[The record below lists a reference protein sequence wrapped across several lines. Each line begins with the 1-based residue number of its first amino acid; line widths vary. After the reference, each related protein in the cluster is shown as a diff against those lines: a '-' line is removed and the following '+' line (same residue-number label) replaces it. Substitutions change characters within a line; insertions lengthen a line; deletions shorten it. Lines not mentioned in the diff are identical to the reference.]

1 MKFGE
6 KLSFLRK
13 QQDMTQQELAE
24 RLGVSRQAVSRW
36 ERMTSDPSTE
46 NLICIGKLF
55 DVSVDSLLNDGVQIQ
70 EGGCPCTAVLEEK
83 THKGWRDKLKQTF
96 SIFNRRIYLVAAL
109 IIYFYEQWMGMI
121 YNSSRKPSAL
131 VTALTG
137 LYVRRAIGPLFSFFF
152 VLYLIL
158 LLFDCTKN
166 CKKFKIGIHI
176 SLSLCIAL
184 LWIFLHHRMIPYS
197 FLMWGG
203 GYFALFAVVAAFAL
217 RILQKRKEV
226 SL

>member
-70 EGGCPCTAVLEEK
+70 EGGCPCTAVLEEE

-96 SIFNRRIYLVAAL
+96 SIFNRKIYLFLAIL
-109 IIYFYEQWMGMI
+109 IYLYDQWLTAIYPHPHHI
-121 YNSSRKPSAL
+121 SPI
-131 VTALTG
+131 LTG
-137 LYVRRAIGPLFSFFF
+137 VHVNRSIGPLFSFFSA
-152 VLYLIL
+152 LYLIL
-158 LLFDCTKN
+158 LFLDRTEKLE
-166 CKKFKIGIHI
+166 KHKSIIQISSAIGIV
-176 SLSLCIAL
+176 L
-184 LWIFLHHRMIPYS
+184 LWVLLCCSIQKYAGFIMFRS
-197 FLMWGG
+197 
-203 GYFALFAVVAAFAL
+203 YFAAFALIAAFVL